1 MVEGDEQ
8 HVSGELSK
16 VEEADISGT
25 NSTSTG
31 GTTSTSPDGYIV
43 KLEQVEERVHESEAS
58 HNADSKHLRPLI
70 CTEEADGF
78 HKRVKRIHDPVK
90 FVVPCAVFEVESP
103 IPPDRSVCLGSY
115 SGVFDDHIHPEA
127 SQRGLIFRSEV
138 DTDTT
143 ELVSNDINTPRSI
156 DTTTSPSIDTTAA
169 SSIDCGRISE

>member
-1 MVEGDEQ
+1 MRSIDNHPTSSING
-8 HVSGELSK
+8 HP
-16 VEEADISGT
+16 ISSIDP
-25 NSTSTG
+25 N
-31 GTTSTSPDGYIV
+31 PI
-43 KLEQVEERVHESEAS
+43 AS
-58 HNADSKHLRPLI
+58 IDTH
-70 CTEEADGF
+70 EEADGF